1 MMRIFRCV
9 LTVATV
15 LVPQTP
21 IARAA
26 EQTDLL
32 LVLAMDV
39 SRSMDRS
46 KFLLQRQGYA
56 AAISNPQVLNAIKS
70 GPHQKIALC
79 FIDWSGPFEQKL
91 VLDWTIIDSPA
102 AASRFGD
109 LVAQARRSFYNSTS
123 IGAAINF
130 ATAQLARAPF
140 EAERHAIDVSGDGT
154 NNAGPDV
161 QFFRD
166 QAVAKGILVNGLVIL
181 TDIELA
187 PNPRHTNPPGG
198 IEKYYR
204 DNVIGGAGSFV
215 MVAEDYNSF
224 GRAMVRKL
232 IAEIATRPERQRSV
246 STMNVQARTTSNSSS
261 KPRMLNAQARIGI
274 STRRDAEE

>member
-1 MMRIFRCV
+1 MMLIFRYV
-9 LTVATV
+9 LPLAT
-15 LVPQTP
+15 LLALQIT

-39 SRSMDRS
+39 SRSMDQA

-56 AAISNPQVLNAIKS
+56 AAISNPKVTNAIQS

-79 FIDWSGPFEQKL
+79 FIDWSGPFEQTL
-91 VLDWTIIDSPA
+91 VIDWTIIDGPA

-109 LVAQARRSFYNSTS
+109 LVADAPRSFYDSTS

-130 ATAQLARAPF
+130 ATDQLARAQF
-140 EAERHAIDVSGDGT
+140 EAERQAIDVSGDGT
-154 NNAGPDV
+154 NNAGPNV

-181 TDIELA
+181 TDIDSA
-187 PNPRHTNPPGG
+187 RFPQHTNPPGG
-198 IEKYYR
+198 IEKYYH
-204 DNVIGGAGSFV
+204 DNVIGGTRSFV

-224 GRAMVRKL
+224 RRA
-232 IAEIATRPERQRSV
+232 IATTLLSQV
-246 STMNVQARTTSNSSS
+246 T
-261 KPRMLNAQARIGI
+261 
-274 STRRDAEE
+274 

>member
-1 MMRIFRCV
+1 MRIFRYV
-9 LTVATV
+9 LALATLVASQTS
-15 LVPQTP
+15 LV
-21 IARAA
+21 RAA
-26 EQTDLL
+26 EQVDLL

-39 SRSMDRS
+39 SRSMDQA

-70 GPHQKIALC
+70 GAHQRIAVC

-91 VLDWTIIDSPA
+91 VIDWSVIDGPA
-102 AASRFGD
+102 TASRFGD
-109 LVAQARRSFYNSTS
+109 LIAESPRSFYNSTS
-123 IGAAINF
+123 IGSGINF
-130 ATAQLARAPF
+130 AVAQIARSSF

-204 DNVIGGAGSFV
+204 DNVIGGAGAFV
-215 MVAEDYNSF
+215 MVAEDYKSF
-224 GRAMVRKL
+224 GLAMVKKL
-232 IAEIATRPERQRSV
+232 VAEIASTPPQQRLV
-246 STMNVQARTTSNSSS
+246 SNIDAQARTTSSHSDSRNS
-261 KPRMLNAQARIGI
+261 P
-274 STRRDAEE
+274 

>member
-1 MMRIFRCV
+1 MRIFRCV
-9 LTVATV
+9 LASTLVATQIP
-15 LVPQTP
+15 L
-21 IARAA
+21 ARAA
-26 EQTDLL
+26 EQTDLV

-39 SRSMDRS
+39 SRSMDRA

-56 AAISNPQVLNAIKS
+56 AAISNPQVLNVIKS

-79 FIDWSGPFEQKL
+79 FIDWSGPLEQKL
-91 VLDWTIIDSPA
+91 VIDWTIIDGPA
-102 AASRFGD
+102 AASRFGS
-109 LVAQARRSFYNSTS
+109 LVAQAPRSFYNSTS
-123 IGAAINF
+123 IGAAINL
-130 ATAQLARAPF
+130 ATARLASSPF
-140 EAERHAIDVSGDGT
+140 EAERHDIDVSGDGT

-161 QFFRD
+161 QSSRD

-224 GRAMVRKL
+224 GRAMVKKL
-232 IAEIATRPERQRSV
+232 IAEIAARPDQKRSA
-246 STMNVQARTTSNSSS
+246 STMNAQTRTTSNTSS
-261 KPRMLNAQARIGI
+261 KTRM
-274 STRRDAEE
+274 